1 MSLARKSSLTYWKL
15 CVLSWEAVT
24 PRTIARCF
32 RHAGFINPEVAPST
46 PKDEEEENL
55 PLSELAQRLN
65 SAGRVTEHGR
75 PFTEEALDAVLNEDE
90 GLQTTGLP
98 TDEEIVDRVLGQCNS
113 SPELD
118 SIDEEP
124 EQEAPKRISHK
135 QLMEAINVV
144 EGFFVYQHGK
154 DAEEMHL
161 SALKMQAWAIRHPPK
176 SSQTSLDQFFV
187 QNK

>member
-1 MSLARKSSLTYWKL
+1 MFSLTYWKL
-15 CVLSWEAVT
+15 CVLALETVT

-32 RHAGFINPEVAPST
+32 RHAGFINPEVVPST
-46 PKDEEEENL
+46 PKDKEEENL

-75 PFTEEALDAVLNEDE
+75 PFTEEALDEVLNEDE

-113 SPELD
+113 SPELE

-124 EQEAPKRISHK
+124 E
-135 QLMEAINVV
+135 
-144 EGFFVYQHGK
+144 
-154 DAEEMHL
+154 
-161 SALKMQAWAIRHPPK
+161 
-176 SSQTSLDQFFV
+176 
-187 QNK
+187 